1 MSMADNNLEIIRVI
15 FDLFMVIW
23 IVINPG
29 IRRLSNIIK
38 LMDMNIQA
46 IDRGIEV
53 SVKNGYAEARDKE
66 MSRLMSK
73 EKFKRGS

>member
-1 MSMADNNLEIIRVI
+1 MIMADKDIEIIRVI

-29 IRRLSNIIK
+29 IRRLSNIIR

-46 IDRGIEV
+46 IDRGIEE

-66 MSRLMSK
+66 LNRLMTK
-73 EKFKRGS
+73 DNFKRGN